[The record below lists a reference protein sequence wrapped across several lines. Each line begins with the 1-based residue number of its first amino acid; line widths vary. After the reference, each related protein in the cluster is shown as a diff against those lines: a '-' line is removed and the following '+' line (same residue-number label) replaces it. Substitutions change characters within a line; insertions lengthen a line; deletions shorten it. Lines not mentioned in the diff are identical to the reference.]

1 MKFVVLIQR
10 DEAPRALV
18 FDAQRNLL
26 EDLAPG
32 DPSIIAMT
40 EFRSSYPVHGVPW
53 EAALNNF
60 STAERQ
66 AARCYN
72 VE

>member
-10 DEAPRALV
+10 DTAPKALV

-26 EDLAPG
+26 EELAPG
-32 DPSIIAMT
+32 DPAVVAMT
-40 EFRSSYPVHGVPW
+40 EFRSSYPVNGVPW
-53 EAALNNF
+53 ESALAGF
-60 STAERQ
+60 SSAERQ

-72 VE
+72 VG